1 LDNLRD
7 RSFQIGPFKGFAVN
21 EEHEDVEDEYID
33 DNYSEA
39 TPKASA
45 KDKRAKGGKRT
56 APSSKKKK
64 NKKAKAPTAA
74 GARKPQLWELWPK
87 DGGCCQ
93 KQLQRK
99 FGRKQR
105 TIDTRVSSIIN
116 TGKILVRYTK
126 DMFIFVWMDRKPV
139 RILST
144 FSSPEIETFPHISV
158 PNLMMK
164 KPKAIREYNHVMPG
178 VDGADQM
185 RHIKTITRQQQKNPY
200 KKV

>member
-56 APSSKKKK
+56 APSSKKRK

-74 GARKPQLWELWPK
+74 EQAQMNAEKVWDSELP
-87 DGGCCQ
+87 
-93 KQLQRK
+93 
-99 FGRKQR
+99 
-105 TIDTRVSSIIN
+105 I
-116 TGKILVRYTK
+116 
-126 DMFIFVWMDRKPV
+126 
-139 RILST
+139 
-144 FSSPEIETFPHISV
+144 
-158 PNLMMK
+158 
-164 KPKAIREYNHVMPG
+164 PG
-178 VDGADQM
+178 YDSFD
-185 RHIKTITRQQQKNPY
+185 
-200 KKV
+200 